1 MKYSIKPKNDSDKEN
16 AKQLEFIMNNKFATY
31 DDISEIIKERVDKF
45 ELKRPC
51 IIDGHEALIS
61 KTESEII
68 SFDQSINDFIIKQL
82 DDSETNN
89 WIKDLTEF
97 GMAASYITSTP
108 RGISIQSINPM
119 DMHAVMPSVIGGL
132 NHNIIIADDIEL
144 AKMRESS
151 FLANR
156 NTYYPRNYAS
166 KNTMELVDAILFQEE
181 KQPKENHPY
190 GWYRKFD
197 KKRF

>member
-1 MKYSIKPKNDSDKEN
+1 
-16 AKQLEFIMNNKFATY
+16 MNHKAATY
-31 DDISEIIKERVDKF
+31 DDISEIIKEQVNNF
-45 ELKRPC
+45 GFKRPC

-68 SFDQSINDFIIKQL
+68 SFDQSINDIIIKQL

-97 GMAASYITSTP
+97 DMAASYITSTP

-119 DMHAVMPSVIGGL
+119 AMHAVMPSVISGL

-144 AKMRESS
+144 AKIREPS
-151 FLANR
+151 FSINR
-156 NTYYPRNYAS
+156 NPFYPRSYAS
-166 KNTMELVDAILFQEE
+166 KDTMELVDAILFQKQ
-181 KQPKENHPY
+181 KQPKENHPH

-197 KKRF
+197 KKRY